1 MSSEERVKAELCAGS
16 FCGCLVEGD
25 AEQNAR
31 ERKIKRRAIVVSI
44 LLQSTALAVFVIAP
58 LFAKPAELTGRIVVP
73 VPPYRSSAAPRQA
86 AQPPTGTTHIVRCL
100 HCFEPFRIPPTVPTL
115 EREEEQGPPEIIGS
129 ITNSSVN
136 ADPHGLIGIPDTR
149 PQRPQTEEVLREKKR
164 IHESHIDPALLT
176 RRIEP
181 VFPPLARQ
189 TRRSGKVELHA
200 LIGTDGSVQ
209 ELQVVSGDPLFI
221 PSALEAVR
229 QWHYRPTYLN
239 GQPVEIDTFITVIY
253 TLQ

>member
-1 MSSEERVKAELCAGS
+1 MSGEERVKAELCAGTFS
-16 FCGCLVEGD
+16 GCLVEGN

-31 ERKIKRRAIVVSI
+31 EIKIKCRAIVISI
-44 LLQSTALAVFVIAP
+44 VLQSTALAIFVIAP
-58 LFAKPAELTGRIVVP
+58 LFAKPAELTGRIVMP
-73 VPPYRSSAAPRQA
+73 IPPYRNSAAPRQP
-86 AQPPTGTTHIVRCL
+86 AQPSTGRSRIVRCVY
-100 HCFEPFRIPPTVPTL
+100 CASTSVPPTIPTL
-115 EREEEQGPPEIIGS
+115 EPEDAQGAPEIPGS
-129 ITNSSVN
+129 MTSSTATGN
-136 ADPHGLIGIPDTR
+136 PDGIGIVDSR
-149 PQRPQTEEVLREKKR
+149 PQPPRVEDVTHEKKR
-164 IHESHIDPALLT
+164 MHESHIDPALLT

-200 LIGTDGSVQ
+200 LIAADGSVR
-209 ELQVVSGDPLFI
+209 ELQVVSGDPLFVN
-221 PSALEAVR
+221 SALEAVR

>member
-1 MSSEERVKAELCAGS
+1 MSSEERVEAELCAGS
-16 FCGCLVEGD
+16 FRDCLVEGD

-44 LLQSTALAVFVIAP
+44 VLQSTALAVFVVAP
-58 LFAKPAELTGRIVVP
+58 LFAKPAELTERVVVP
-73 VPPYRSSAAPRQA
+73 VPPYRNSPAPRQA
-86 AQPPTGTTHIVRCL
+86 TLPSTGRVVVRCMY
-100 HCFEPFRIPPTVPTL
+100 CPSTRIPPRVPTL
-115 EREEEQGPPEIIGS
+115 EQETLQGPPEISGS
-129 ITNSSVN
+129 TNNSTVN
-136 ADPHGLIGIPDTR
+136 GDPSGLLRIPDTR
-149 PQRPQTEEVLREKKR
+149 PQRPQIDEIPRDKRR

-221 PSALEAVR
+221 NSALEAVR

-239 GQPVEIDTFITVIY
+239 GQAVEVDTFITVIY

>member
-1 MSSEERVKAELCAGS
+1 MSSEERVEAEPCAGN
-16 FCGCLVEGD
+16 FRGCLVDGD

-31 ERKIKRRAIVVSI
+31 ERKIRRRAIVVSI
-44 LLQSTALAVFVIAP
+44 VLQSTALAVFVVAP
-58 LFAKPAELTGRIVVP
+58 LFAKPAELTERTVLP
-73 VPPYRSSAAPRQA
+73 VPPYRNSPAPRQA
-86 AQPPTGTTHIVRCL
+86 TQPSTGRAVVRCIY
-100 HCFEPFRIPPTVPTL
+100 CAPTRIPPRVPTL
-115 EREEEQGPPEIIGS
+115 ERENVQGPPEIPGS
-129 ITNSSVN
+129 ITNSSN
-136 ADPHGLIGIPDTR
+136 GDPLGWIGIPDTR
-149 PQRPQTEEVLREKKR
+149 PQRPQIEDVPREKKR

-200 LIGTDGSVQ
+200 LIGTDGNVQ

-239 GQPVEIDTFITVIY
+239 GQPVEVDTFITVIY

>member
-1 MSSEERVKAELCAGS
+1 
-16 FCGCLVEGD
+16 
-25 AEQNAR
+25 
-31 ERKIKRRAIVVSI
+31 
-44 LLQSTALAVFVIAP
+44 LAVFVIAP
-58 LFAKPAELTGRIVVP
+58 LFAKPAELTGRIVLP
-73 VPPYRSSAAPRQA
+73 IPPYRNSPAPPQP
-86 AQPPTGTTHIVRCL
+86 AQPSSGRSRIVRCVY
-100 HCFEPFRIPPTVPTL
+100 CFAPRRIPPTLPIL
-115 EREEEQGPPEIIGS
+115 EREDVQSAPEIPGS
-129 ITNSSVN
+129 ITNSTGTGN
-136 ADPHGLIGIPDTR
+136 PEGIGIADFR
-149 PQRPQTEEVLREKKR
+149 PQPPRVEDVTHEKKR

-200 LIGTDGSVQ
+200 LIAADGSVQ
-209 ELQVVSGDPLFI
+209 ELQVVSGDPLFVN
-221 PSALEAVR
+221 SAFDAVR

>member
-1 MSSEERVKAELCAGS
+1 MSSEERGKAELCAGS
-16 FCGCLVEGD
+16 FSGCMVEGD

-31 ERKIKRRAIVVSI
+31 ERKIRRRAIVVSI
-44 LLQSTALAVFVIAP
+44 VLQSTALAVFMIAP
-58 LFAKPAELTGRIVVP
+58 LFAKPAELVERIVVP
-73 VPPYRSSAAPRQA
+73 VPPYRNSPAPRQA
-86 AQPPTGTTHIVRCL
+86 TQPSTGRTVVRCIY
-100 HCFEPFRIPPTVPTL
+100 CAPTRIPPRVPTL
-115 EREEEQGPPEIIGS
+115 GPENVQGPPEIPGS
-129 ITNSSVN
+129 ITNSTVN
-136 ADPHGLIGIPDTR
+136 GDPHGLIEIPDTR
-149 PQRPQTEEVLREKKR
+149 PQRPQIEDVPRQKKR

-209 ELQVVSGDPLFI
+209 ELQVVSGDPLFVD
-221 PSALEAVR
+221 SALQAVR

>member
-1 MSSEERVKAELCAGS
+1 MSNEERVKAELCAGTFS
-16 FCGCLVEGD
+16 GCLVEGD

-31 ERKIKRRAIVVSI
+31 ERKIKRRAIGISI
-44 LLQSTALAVFVIAP
+44 VLQSVALVVFVVAP
-58 LFAKPAELTGRIVVP
+58 LFAKPAELTGRIVMP
-73 VPPYRSSAAPRQA
+73 IPPYRNNPAPRQA
-86 AQPPTGTTHIVRCL
+86 TQPPTGTTHIVRCL
-100 HCFEPFRIPPTVPTL
+100 YCFEPHGIPPTIPTL
-115 EREEEQGPPEIIGS
+115 EREDVQGPPEIPGS
-129 ITNSSVN
+129 ITNSTSKG
-136 ADPHGLIGIPDTR
+136 DPYGIGIVDSR
-149 PQRPQTEEVLREKKR
+149 PQPPGAEDVSHEKKR

-176 RRIEP
+176 RRIDP

-209 ELQVVSGDPLFI
+209 ELQVVSGDPLFVN
-221 PSALEAVR
+221 SALDAVR

>member
-16 FCGCLVEGD
+16 FSGCLVEGD

-31 ERKIKRRAIVVSI
+31 ERKIKRRAIVISI
-44 LLQSTALAVFVIAP
+44 VLQSTALAVFVIAP
-58 LFAKPAELTGRIVVP
+58 LFAKTAELTERIVVP
-73 VPPYRSSAAPRQA
+73 VPPYRNSPAPRQPT
-86 AQPPTGTTHIVRCL
+86 QPSTGTIHIVRCL
-100 HCFEPFRIPPTVPTL
+100 YCFEPRRIPPTAPTL
-115 EREEEQGPPEIIGS
+115 EREDVQGPPEIPES
-129 ITNSSVN
+129 IANSAVN
-136 ADPHGLIGIPDTR
+136 GDPRGLIGIPDTR
-149 PQRPQTEEVLREKKR
+149 PQRPQVEDVPHEKKR

-209 ELQVVSGDPLFI
+209 ELQVVSGDPLFVN
-221 PSALEAVR
+221 SALEAVR

>member
-1 MSSEERVKAELCAGS
+1 MSSEERARAELCAGS
-16 FCGCLVEGD
+16 FSGCLMEGD
-25 AEQNAR
+25 PEQNAR

-58 LFAKPAELTGRIVVP
+58 LFAKPAELTGKIVVP
-73 VPPYRSSAAPRQA
+73 VPPYRNSPAPRQA
-86 AQPPTGTTHIVRCL
+86 TQPSTGTTHIVRCL
-100 HCFEPFRIPPTVPTL
+100 YCFEPRRIPPAVPIL
-115 EREEEQGPPEIIGS
+115 EREDIPGPPEIPGS
-129 ITNSSVN
+129 ITNSTSN
-136 ADPHGLIGIPDTR
+136 GDPHGLIRIPDTR
-149 PQRPQTEEVLREKKR
+149 PQRPQIEDVPREKKR

-209 ELQVVSGDPLFI
+209 ELQVVSGDPLFVN
-221 PSALEAVR
+221 SALEAVR

-239 GQPVEIDTFITVIY
+239 GQAVEIDTFITVIY

>member
-1 MSSEERVKAELCAGS
+1 MSSEERLQAELCAGTFS
-16 FCGCLVEGD
+16 GCLVEGH

-31 ERKIKRRAIVVSI
+31 EKKNQRRAMVISIV
-44 LLQSTALAVFVIAP
+44 LQSTALAIFVMAP
-58 LFAKPAELTGRIVVP
+58 LFAKPAELTGRSVMPI
-73 VPPYRSSAAPRQA
+73 PPYRNSPAPRQP
-86 AQPPTGTTHIVRCL
+86 AQPSTGRSQIVRCVY
-100 HCFEPFRIPPTVPTL
+100 CAPTRIPPTIPTL
-115 EREEEQGPPEIIGS
+115 EPDDAQSAPEIPGS
-129 ITNSSVN
+129 ITNSSSTGN
-136 ADPHGLIGIPDTR
+136 PDGIGIVDSR
-149 PQRPQTEEVLREKKR
+149 PRPPRVEDVTHEKKR

-176 RRIEP
+176 RRVEP

-200 LIGTDGSVQ
+200 LIAADGSVQ
-209 ELQVVSGDPLFI
+209 ELQVVSGDPLFVN
-221 PSALEAVR
+221 SALDAVR

>member
-1 MSSEERVKAELCAGS
+1 MSSEERVTAEPCAGTFS
-16 FCGCLVEGD
+16 GCLVEGD

-31 ERKIKRRAIVVSI
+31 ERKIKRRAIGISI
-44 LLQSTALAVFVIAP
+44 VLQSFALAAFVIAP
-58 LFAKPAELTGRIVVP
+58 LFAKPAELVGRNVVP
-73 VPPYRSSAAPRQA
+73 IPPYSHHPAPQHAAAAPPNGAHVLPRTDFF
-86 AQPPTGTTHIVRCL
+86 QPL
-100 HCFEPFRIPPTVPTL
+100 YIPPTIPTSSRNNSPT
-115 EREEEQGPPEIIGS
+115 EIEETGIDIGDTGPANPGGPIIMYD
-129 ITNSSVN
+129 N
-136 ADPHGLIGIPDTR
+136 R
-149 PQRPQTEEVLREKKR
+149 PQPPHPAENPHKKGR
-164 IHESHIDPALLT
+164 ISESHIDPALLT

-209 ELQVVSGDPLFI
+209 DLQVVSGDPLFVN
-221 PSALEAVR
+221 SALDAVR

>member
-1 MSSEERVKAELCAGS
+1 MSSEERVEAEPCAGS
-16 FCGCLVEGD
+16 FRGCLVEGD

-44 LLQSTALAVFVIAP
+44 VLQSTALAVFVVAP
-58 LFAKPAELTGRIVVP
+58 LFAKPAELTERIVVP
-73 VPPYRSSAAPRQA
+73 VPPYRNSPAPRQA
-86 AQPPTGTTHIVRCL
+86 TLPSTGRVVVRCIY
-100 HCFEPFRIPPTVPTL
+100 CPNRIPPRVPTL
-115 EREEEQGPPEIIGS
+115 ERENLQGPPEIPSS
-129 ITNSSVN
+129 IANSTSN
-136 ADPHGLIGIPDTR
+136 GDPHGLINIPDNR
-149 PQRPQTEEVLREKKR
+149 PQRPQIEDVPRDKKR
-164 IHESHIDPALLT
+164 IHEPHIDPALLI

-209 ELQVVSGDPLFI
+209 DLQVVSGDPLFI
-221 PSALEAVR
+221 SSALEAVR

-239 GQPVEIDTFITVIY
+239 GQAVEVDTFITVIY